1 MIIVDTALQKRV
13 EEKNPIRLGLVGAGY
28 TGRHV
33 AHQVISAFPGIRLV
47 AIANRT
53 PKHAVHAFQGA
64 GVDDVVHINSALDL
78 DRAISANRYAVTDN
92 AAALWESD
100 QVDVILE
107 GTGTIEY
114 GARVA
119 YESIRHSK
127 HVVLVNV
134 EMDATVGSIL
144 KKYADEAGVVITNT
158 DGDEPGVAMNMVR
171 FVQSIGLTTLVAGN
185 LKGLY
190 DRYRNPTTQE
200 AFARANNQK
209 PETMTSF
216 ADGTKLSME
225 LSVLGNAMG
234 CGVAKRG
241 MYGPALEH
249 VNDAPA
255 YFLDKLIEGGMVD
268 FLVGAQPSNGAFV
281 VCTTDD
287 PMRKEYLRYLKMG
300 SGPLY
305 VFYRPF
311 HLPQLEVPLT
321 VARAALFQDA
331 TVTPR
336 GLPTCDAITIAKK
349 DLQAGE
355 ILDGIGGYTC
365 YALIEN
371 YATAQSENYLPMG
384 VSEHCKLV
392 HDVAKDEPVT
402 YDDVELPAGRLV
414 DTLRI
419 EQHGLF
425 CTGYGG

>member
-1 MIIVDTALQKRV
+1 
-13 EEKNPIRLGLVGAGY
+13 
-28 TGRHV
+28 
-33 AHQVISAFPGIRLV
+33 VISAFPGIRLV
-47 AIANRT
+47 AIANRS
-53 PKHAVHAFQGA
+53 PQHAVHALKEA
-64 GVDDVVHINSALDL
+64 GVDDVRHVDSTSELDQ
-78 DRAISANRYAVTDN
+78 AISTKTYAVTDN

-119 YESIRHSK
+119 YESIRHGK

-134 EMDATVGSIL
+134 EMDATVGPIL
-144 KKYADEAGVVITNT
+144 KKYADKAGVVITNA

-171 FVQSIGLTTLVAGN
+171 FVQSIGLTPLVAGN

-225 LSVLGNAMG
+225 LVVLGNAMG
-234 CGVAKRG
+234 VGVAKRG

-249 VNDAPA
+249 VDDAPT
-255 YFLDKLIEGGMVD
+255 YFQDKLIEGGMVD
-268 FLVGAQPSNGAFV
+268 FLVGAKPSNGAFV
-281 VCTTDD
+281 VGTTDD

-300 SGPLY
+300 TGPLY

-331 TVTPR
+331 TVTPK
-336 GLPTCDAITIAKK
+336 GVPTCDAVAIAKK

-371 YATAQSENYLPMG
+371 YATAHAENYLPMG
-384 VSEHCKLV
+384 VSEHCRLV
-392 HDVAKDEPVT
+392 RDVAKDEPVT
-402 YDDVELPAGRLV
+402 YDDVELPAGRSV
-414 DTLRI
+414 DRLRI
-419 EQHGLF
+419 EQNDLF
-425 CTGYGG
+425 